1 MRIERQGNVA
11 LLRLENGKA
20 NAIGPELLDRLESLL
35 AQLSESRAAVITGQG
50 SAFSAGLDLP
60 ALVGLDRAR
69 MRSFIFRFDAL
80 MMRAFEVPI
89 PVVAAVNGHA
99 VAGGCV
105 LALQADVRIGVDRDS
120 ARIGLNEAQ
129 LGIGLPSLVVETL
142 RWQVPGPS
150 LAVLALEGRLV
161 SPREALQLGL
171 LHEVAAETELL
182 PRALERAA
190 MLAALPPA
198 GVRMVKESLRRPVAA
213 AARANEAAEAERW
226 LETWFAP
233 DSQRRLGETV
243 ARLKKKS

>member
-1 MRIERQGNVA
+1 MRIERHGEIA

-35 AQLSESRAAVITGQG
+35 AQLGEARAAVITGQG

-60 ALVGLDRAR
+60 ALVGLNRAQ

-80 MMRAFEVPI
+80 MMRAFELPI
-89 PVVAAVNGHA
+89 PLVAAVNGHA

-120 ARIGLNEAQ
+120 ARIGLNETQ
-129 LGIGLPSLVVETL
+129 LGIGLPSLVLETL

-171 LHEVAAETELL
+171 LHELAGESELL
-182 PRALERAA
+182 PRTLERASK
-190 MLAALPPA
+190 LAALPPA
-198 GVRMVKESLRRPVAA
+198 GIRMVKESLRRPVAA

-243 ARLKKKS
+243 ARLLKKS

>member
-1 MRIERQGNVA
+1 
-11 LLRLENGKA
+11 
-20 NAIGPELLDRLESLL
+20 
-35 AQLSESRAAVITGQG
+35 
-50 SAFSAGLDLP
+50 
-60 ALVGLDRAR
+60 
-69 MRSFIFRFDAL
+69 

-105 LALQADVRIGVDRDS
+105 LALQADMRIGVDRDS

-243 ARLKKKS
+243 ARLKKK